1 MTTGDNQ
8 LSGEK
13 ESREE
18 KTKGLEEQLIKLLQ
32 RFRTET
38 I

>member
-18 KTKGLEEQLIKLLQ
+18 KTKELEEQLIKLLQ
-32 RFRTET
+32 RFSTVT

>member
-8 LSGEK
+8 LSAEK

-18 KTKGLEEQLIKLLQ
+18 KTKELEEQLIKLLQ
-32 RFRTET
+32 RFSTVT